1 MEKYMNVPLDKEW
14 TSDDIKR
21 EYELCSDIK
30 KVAKIYNIT
39 AKEVREIIKSR

>member
-21 EYELCSDIK
+21 EYELCNDVK
-30 KVAKIYNIT
+30 KVARIYNIT
-39 AKEVREIIKSR
+39 VKEVGEIIKSK